1 MGRTHPGWDFQ
12 SLESQVKGSRFGV
25 KRLVPIQEEKEQG
38 LITFGVYKILQ
49 APNEENRL
57 VGATAMSKPILIF
70 PQEGVQASR

>member
-1 MGRTHPGWDFQ
+1 
-12 SLESQVKGSRFGV
+12 LESQVKGSRFDGV

>member
-1 MGRTHPGWDFQ
+1 MGFSIFG
-12 SLESQVKGSRFGV
+12 EAGEGSRFDGI
-25 KRLVPIQEEKEQG
+25 KHLVPIQEEKEQG